1 MRGTARHERW
11 PLKETFGISRGVS
24 TESHV
29 LYVQLEHAGIVAQ
42 GEAEAA
48 EYTEEQALER
58 LRECQAFLSRM
69 PQDYTRARL
78 QQDLPAGPVRNAI
91 DCAFWDL
98 ESKQRGQRAWE
109 IAGIE
114 EGRIRTLYT
123 IGLDTPEVMAARAAK
138 HADWPWLK
146 VKLGGPGDRERI
158 AAVRRAAPRARL
170 LVDANGGWTLDELNA
185 YAPELAA
192 IGVSVIEQPLAPGAD
207 AALAGWKGPLP
218 LCADE
223 SCIDRG
229 SLATLP
235 DGCVRELEPGEVEK
249 YTVVRVADE
258 ILVDLMAKASG
269 IDYAEASQS
278 VVIHEIDGVPI
289 PFASPELLWRM
300 KCRAGREK
308 DRGDIEFL
316 RQYFAA
322 KGIVPPQ
329 V

>member
-158 AAVRRAAPRARL
+158 AAVRHAAPRARL

-223 SCIDRG
+223 SCIDRASLAALPDG
-229 SLATLP
+229 YDYVNIKLDKTGGLTEALALAAAAHTRGLRLMVGCNLGTSLATAPAMLIA
-235 DGCVRELEPGEVEK
+235 RL
-249 YTVVRVADE
+249 AE
-258 ILVDLMAKASG
+258 IVDL
-269 IDYAEASQS
+269 D
-278 VVIHEIDGVPI
+278 
-289 PFASPELLWRM
+289 SPLLLARD
-300 KCRAGREK
+300 REPALVY
-308 DRGDIEFL
+308 DHDLIEWPEYRL
-316 RQYFAA
+316 W
-322 KGIVPPQ
+322 G
-329 V
+329 

>member
-1 MRGTARHERW
+1 MRGIARHERW

-58 LRECQAFLSRM
+58 LHECQAFLSRM

-235 DGCVRELEPGEVEK
+235 DGYGYVNIKLDKTGGLTEALALAAAAHTRGLRLMVGCNLGTSLATAPAMLIARL
-249 YTVVRVADE
+249 AE
-258 ILVDLMAKASG
+258 IVDL
-269 IDYAEASQS
+269 D
-278 VVIHEIDGVPI
+278 
-289 PFASPELLWRM
+289 SPLLLARD
-300 KCRAGREK
+300 REPALVY
-308 DRGDIEFL
+308 DHDLIEWPEYRL
-316 RQYFAA
+316 W
-322 KGIVPPQ
+322 G
-329 V
+329 

>member
-69 PQDYTRARL
+69 PEDYTRARL

-158 AAVRRAAPRARL
+158 AAVRHAAPRARL

-223 SCIDRG
+223 SCIDRASLAALPDG
-229 SLATLP
+229 YDYVNIKLDKTGGLTEALALAAAAHTRGLRLMVGCNLGTSLATAPAMLIA
-235 DGCVRELEPGEVEK
+235 RL
-249 YTVVRVADE
+249 AE
-258 ILVDLMAKASG
+258 IVDL
-269 IDYAEASQS
+269 D
-278 VVIHEIDGVPI
+278 
-289 PFASPELLWRM
+289 SPLLLARD
-300 KCRAGREK
+300 REPALVY
-308 DRGDIEFL
+308 DHDLIEWPEYRL
-316 RQYFAA
+316 W
-322 KGIVPPQ
+322 G
-329 V
+329 

>member
-158 AAVRRAAPRARL
+158 AAVRHAAPRARL

-223 SCIDRG
+223 SCIDRASLAALPDG
-229 SLATLP
+229 YGYVNIKLDKTGGLTEALALAAAAHTRGLRLMVGCNLGTSLATAPAMLIA
-235 DGCVRELEPGEVEK
+235 RL
-249 YTVVRVADE
+249 AE
-258 ILVDLMAKASG
+258 IVDL
-269 IDYAEASQS
+269 D
-278 VVIHEIDGVPI
+278 
-289 PFASPELLWRM
+289 SPLLLARD
-300 KCRAGREK
+300 REPALVY
-308 DRGDIEFL
+308 DHDLIEWPEYRL
-316 RQYFAA
+316 W
-322 KGIVPPQ
+322 G
-329 V
+329 

>member
-1 MRGTARHERW
+1 
-11 PLKETFGISRGVS
+11 VS

-158 AAVRRAAPRARL
+158 AAVRHAAPRARL

-223 SCIDRG
+223 SCIDRA

-235 DGCVRELEPGEVEK
+235 DGYDYVNIKLDKTGGLTEALALAAAAHTRGLRLMVGCNLGTSLATAPAMLIARL
-249 YTVVRVADE
+249 AE
-258 ILVDLMAKASG
+258 IVDL
-269 IDYAEASQS
+269 D
-278 VVIHEIDGVPI
+278 
-289 PFASPELLWRM
+289 SPLLLARD
-300 KCRAGREK
+300 REPALVY
-308 DRGDIEFL
+308 DHDLIEWPEYRL
-316 RQYFAA
+316 W
-322 KGIVPPQ
+322 G
-329 V
+329 

>member
-123 IGLDTPEVMAARAAK
+123 IGIDTPEVMAARAAK

-158 AAVRRAAPRARL
+158 AAVRHAAPRARL

-223 SCIDRG
+223 SCIDRA

-235 DGCVRELEPGEVEK
+235 DGYGYVNIKLDKTGGLTEALALAAAAHTRGLRLMVGCNLGTSLATAPAMLIARL
-249 YTVVRVADE
+249 AE
-258 ILVDLMAKASG
+258 IVDL
-269 IDYAEASQS
+269 D
-278 VVIHEIDGVPI
+278 
-289 PFASPELLWRM
+289 SPLLLARD
-300 KCRAGREK
+300 REPALVY
-308 DRGDIEFL
+308 DHDLIEWPEYRL
-316 RQYFAA
+316 W
-322 KGIVPPQ
+322 G
-329 V
+329 

>member
-1 MRGTARHERW
+1 MRGTARLERW
-11 PLKETFGISRGVS
+11 PLKESFGIARGVS

-29 LYVQLEHAGIVAQ
+29 LHVTLEHAGIVAQ

-58 LRECQAFLSRM
+58 LRECQAFLSQM

-78 QQDLPAGPVRNAI
+78 QEDLPAGPVRNAV

-98 ESKQRGQRAWE
+98 ESKQRGMRAWD

-114 EGRIRTLYT
+114 EGRVRTLYT
-123 IGLDTPEVMAARAAK
+123 IGLDTPEVMAARAAA
-138 HADWPWLK
+138 HAEWPWLK

-170 LVDANGGWTLDELNA
+170 LVDANGGWTLEELNV

-192 IGVSVIEQPLAPGAD
+192 LGVSVIEQPLAPGAD

-223 SCIDRG
+223 SCTDRSSLAALPDG
-229 SLATLP
+229 YGYVNIKLDKTGGLTEALALAAAAHKQGLRLMVGCNLGTSLATAPAMLIA
-235 DGCVRELEPGEVEK
+235 RL
-249 YTVVRVADE
+249 AE
-258 ILVDLMAKASG
+258 IVDL
-269 IDYAEASQS
+269 D
-278 VVIHEIDGVPI
+278 
-289 PFASPELLWRM
+289 SPLLLARD
-300 KCRAGREK
+300 REPALVY
-308 DRGDIEFL
+308 DHDLIEWPEYKL
-316 RQYFAA
+316 W
-322 KGIVPPQ
+322 G
-329 V
+329 

>member
-158 AAVRRAAPRARL
+158 AAVRHAAPRARL

-223 SCIDRG
+223 SCIDRA

-235 DGCVRELEPGEVEK
+235 DGYDYVNIKLDKTGGLTEALALAAAAHTRGLRLMVGCNLGTSLATAPAMLIARL
-249 YTVVRVADE
+249 AE
-258 ILVDLMAKASG
+258 IVDL
-269 IDYAEASQS
+269 D
-278 VVIHEIDGVPI
+278 
-289 PFASPELLWRM
+289 SPLLLARD
-300 KCRAGREK
+300 REPALVY
-308 DRGDIEFL
+308 DHDLIEWPEYRL
-316 RQYFAA
+316 W
-322 KGIVPPQ
+322 G
-329 V
+329 

>member
-58 LRECQAFLSRM
+58 LHECQAFLSQM

-98 ESKQRGQRAWE
+98 ECKQRNMRAWD

-114 EGRIRTLYT
+114 QGRVRTLYT

-138 HADWPWLK
+138 HADWLWLK

-235 DGCVRELEPGEVEK
+235 DGYGYVNIKLDKTGGLTEALALAAAAHTRGLRLMVGCNLGTSLATAPAMLIARL
-249 YTVVRVADE
+249 AE
-258 ILVDLMAKASG
+258 IVDL
-269 IDYAEASQS
+269 D
-278 VVIHEIDGVPI
+278 
-289 PFASPELLWRM
+289 SPLLLARD
-300 KCRAGREK
+300 REPALVY
-308 DRGDIEFL
+308 DHDLIEWPEYRL
-316 RQYFAA
+316 W
-322 KGIVPPQ
+322 G
-329 V
+329 

>member
-69 PQDYTRARL
+69 PEDYTRARL

-158 AAVRRAAPRARL
+158 AAVRHAAPRARL

-218 LCADE
+218 LCAVE
-223 SCIDRG
+223 SCIDRA

-235 DGCVRELEPGEVEK
+235 DGYGYVNIKLDKTGGLTEALALAAAAHTRGLRLMVGCNLGTSLATAPAMLIARL
-249 YTVVRVADE
+249 AE
-258 ILVDLMAKASG
+258 IVDL
-269 IDYAEASQS
+269 D
-278 VVIHEIDGVPI
+278 
-289 PFASPELLWRM
+289 SPLLLARD
-300 KCRAGREK
+300 REPALVY
-308 DRGDIEFL
+308 DHDLIEWPEYRL
-316 RQYFAA
+316 W
-322 KGIVPPQ
+322 G
-329 V
+329 

>member
-1 MRGTARHERW
+1 MRGIARHERW

-235 DGCVRELEPGEVEK
+235 DGYSYVNIKLDKTGGLTEALALAAAAHTRGLRLMVGCNLGTSLATAPAMLIARL
-249 YTVVRVADE
+249 AE
-258 ILVDLMAKASG
+258 IVDL
-269 IDYAEASQS
+269 D
-278 VVIHEIDGVPI
+278 
-289 PFASPELLWRM
+289 SPLLLARD
-300 KCRAGREK
+300 REPALVY
-308 DRGDIEFL
+308 DHDLIEWPEYRL
-316 RQYFAA
+316 W
-322 KGIVPPQ
+322 G
-329 V
+329 

>member
-1 MRGTARHERW
+1 MHGTARLERW
-11 PLKETFGISRGVS
+11 PLKETFGIARGVS

-29 LYVQLEHAGIVAQ
+29 LHVTLEHSGIVAQ

-58 LRECQAFLSRM
+58 LHACRDFLAQMPADYSR
-69 PQDYTRARL
+69 TRL

-98 ESKQRGQRAWE
+98 ESKQRGMRAWD

-114 EGRIRTLYT
+114 EGRVRTLYT
-123 IGLDTPEVMAARAAK
+123 IGLDTPEVMAARAAA

-170 LVDANGGWTLDELNA
+170 LVDANGGWTLEELNA

-192 IGVSVIEQPLAPGAD
+192 LGVSVIEQPLAPGAD
-207 AALAGWKGPLP
+207 AALAVWKGPLP

-223 SCIDRG
+223 SCTDRSSLAALPDG
-229 SLATLP
+229 YGYVNIKLDKTGGLTEALALAAAAHKQGLRLMVGCNLGTSLATAPAMLIA
-235 DGCVRELEPGEVEK
+235 RL
-249 YTVVRVADE
+249 AE
-258 ILVDLMAKASG
+258 IVDL
-269 IDYAEASQS
+269 D
-278 VVIHEIDGVPI
+278 
-289 PFASPELLWRM
+289 SPLLLARD
-300 KCRAGREK
+300 REPALVY
-308 DRGDIEFL
+308 DHDLIEWPEYRL
-316 RQYFAA
+316 W
-322 KGIVPPQ
+322 G
-329 V
+329 

>member
-69 PQDYTRARL
+69 PDDYTRARL

-235 DGCVRELEPGEVEK
+235 DGYSYVNFKLDKTGGLTEALALAAAAHTRGLRLMVGCNLGTSLATAPAMLIARL
-249 YTVVRVADE
+249 AE
-258 ILVDLMAKASG
+258 IVDL
-269 IDYAEASQS
+269 D
-278 VVIHEIDGVPI
+278 
-289 PFASPELLWRM
+289 SPLLLARD
-300 KCRAGREK
+300 REPALVY
-308 DRGDIEFL
+308 DHDLIEWPEYRL
-316 RQYFAA
+316 W
-322 KGIVPPQ
+322 G
-329 V
+329 

>member
-58 LRECQAFLSRM
+58 LHECQAFLSQM

-235 DGCVRELEPGEVEK
+235 DGYGYVNIKLDKTGGLTEALALAAAAHTRGLRLMVGCNLGTSLATAPAMLIARL
-249 YTVVRVADE
+249 AE
-258 ILVDLMAKASG
+258 IVDL
-269 IDYAEASQS
+269 D
-278 VVIHEIDGVPI
+278 
-289 PFASPELLWRM
+289 SPLLLARD
-300 KCRAGREK
+300 REPALVY
-308 DRGDIEFL
+308 DHDLIEWPEYRL
-316 RQYFAA
+316 W
-322 KGIVPPQ
+322 G
-329 V
+329 

>member
-11 PLKETFGISRGVS
+11 PLRETFGISRGVS

-29 LYVQLEHAGIVAQ
+29 LYVQLEHAGIRAQ

-58 LRECQAFLSRM
+58 LRECQAFLSAM
-69 PQDYTRARL
+69 PEDYTRARL
-78 QQDLPAGPVRNAI
+78 QGDLPAGPVRNAI

-98 ESKQRGQRAWE
+98 ECKQRGLRAWD

-114 EGRIRTLYT
+114 QGRVRTLYT
-123 IGLDTPEVMAARAAK
+123 IGLDTPEVMAARAAA

-170 LVDANGGWTLDELNA
+170 LVDANGGWTLEELNA
-185 YAPELAA
+185 YAPELAH

-229 SLATLP
+229 SLTTLP
-235 DGCVRELEPGEVEK
+235 DGYSYVNIKLDKTGGLTEALALAAAAHMRGLRLMVGCNLGTSLATAPAMLIARL
-249 YTVVRVADE
+249 AE
-258 ILVDLMAKASG
+258 IVDL
-269 IDYAEASQS
+269 D
-278 VVIHEIDGVPI
+278 
-289 PFASPELLWRM
+289 SPLLLARD
-300 KCRAGREK
+300 REPALVY
-308 DRGDIEFL
+308 DHDLIEWPEYRL
-316 RQYFAA
+316 W
-322 KGIVPPQ
+322 G
-329 V
+329 

>member
-158 AAVRRAAPRARL
+158 AAVRHAAPRARL
-170 LVDANGGWTLDELNA
+170 LVDANGGWTLDVLYA

-223 SCIDRG
+223 SCIDRA

-235 DGCVRELEPGEVEK
+235 DGYDYVNIKLDKTGGLTEALALAAAAHTRGLRLMVGCNLGTSLATAPAMLIARL
-249 YTVVRVADE
+249 AE
-258 ILVDLMAKASG
+258 IVDL
-269 IDYAEASQS
+269 D
-278 VVIHEIDGVPI
+278 
-289 PFASPELLWRM
+289 SPLLLARD
-300 KCRAGREK
+300 REPALVY
-308 DRGDIEFL
+308 DHDLIEWPEYRL
-316 RQYFAA
+316 W
-322 KGIVPPQ
+322 G
-329 V
+329 

>member
-1 MRGTARHERW
+1 
-11 PLKETFGISRGVS
+11 V
-24 TESHV
+24 
-29 LYVQLEHAGIVAQ
+29 
-42 GEAEAA
+42 
-48 EYTEEQALER
+48 
-58 LRECQAFLSRM
+58 CQAFLAQMPAGYSRS
-69 PQDYTRARL
+69 RL
-78 QQDLPAGPVRNAI
+78 QHDLPAGPVRNAI

-158 AAVRRAAPRARL
+158 AAVRHAAPRARL

-223 SCIDRG
+223 SCTDRSSLAALPDG
-229 SLATLP
+229 YGYVNMKLDKTGGLTEALALAAAAHKQGLRLMVGCNLGTSLATAPAMLIA
-235 DGCVRELEPGEVEK
+235 RL
-249 YTVVRVADE
+249 AE
-258 ILVDLMAKASG
+258 IVDL
-269 IDYAEASQS
+269 D
-278 VVIHEIDGVPI
+278 
-289 PFASPELLWRM
+289 SPLLLARD
-300 KCRAGREK
+300 REPALVY
-308 DRGDIEFL
+308 DHDLIEWPEYRL
-316 RQYFAA
+316 W
-322 KGIVPPQ
+322 G
-329 V
+329 

>member
-29 LYVQLEHAGIVAQ
+29 LHVQLEHAGIVAQ

-58 LRECQAFLSRM
+58 LHECQAFLARM
-69 PQDYTRARL
+69 PADYNRTRL

-98 ESKQRGQRAWE
+98 ESKQRGMRAWD
-109 IAGIE
+109 IAGID
-114 EGRIRTLYT
+114 EGRVRTLYT

-207 AALAGWKGPLP
+207 AALTGWKGPLP

-235 DGCVRELEPGEVEK
+235 DGYGYVNIKLDKTGGLTEALALASAAHTRGLRLMVGCNLGTSLATAPAMLIARL
-249 YTVVRVADE
+249 AE
-258 ILVDLMAKASG
+258 IVDL
-269 IDYAEASQS
+269 D
-278 VVIHEIDGVPI
+278 
-289 PFASPELLWRM
+289 SPLLLARD
-300 KCRAGREK
+300 REPALVY
-308 DRGDIEFL
+308 DHDLIEWPEYRL
-316 RQYFAA
+316 W
-322 KGIVPPQ
+322 G
-329 V
+329 

>member
-29 LYVQLEHAGIVAQ
+29 LYVQLEHADIVAQ

-158 AAVRRAAPRARL
+158 AAVRHAAPRARL

-223 SCIDRG
+223 SCIDRA

-235 DGCVRELEPGEVEK
+235 DGYDYVNIKLDKTGGLTEALALAAAAHTRGLRLMVGCNLGTSLATAPAMLIARL
-249 YTVVRVADE
+249 AE
-258 ILVDLMAKASG
+258 IVDL
-269 IDYAEASQS
+269 D
-278 VVIHEIDGVPI
+278 
-289 PFASPELLWRM
+289 SPLLLARD
-300 KCRAGREK
+300 REPALVY
-308 DRGDIEFL
+308 DHDLIEWPEYRL
-316 RQYFAA
+316 W
-322 KGIVPPQ
+322 G
-329 V
+329 

>member
-223 SCIDRG
+223 SCSDRG

-235 DGCVRELEPGEVEK
+235 DGYGYVNIKLDKTGGLTEALALAAAAHTRGLRLMVGCNLGTSLATAPAMLIARL
-249 YTVVRVADE
+249 AE
-258 ILVDLMAKASG
+258 IVDL
-269 IDYAEASQS
+269 D
-278 VVIHEIDGVPI
+278 
-289 PFASPELLWRM
+289 SPLLLARD
-300 KCRAGREK
+300 REPALVY
-308 DRGDIEFL
+308 DHDLIEWPEYRL
-316 RQYFAA
+316 W
-322 KGIVPPQ
+322 G
-329 V
+329 

>member
-1 MRGTARHERW
+1 MRGTARLERW
-11 PLKETFGISRGVS
+11 PLRETFGISRGVS

-29 LYVQLEHAGIVAQ
+29 LHVQLEHDGVVAQ

-58 LRECQAFLSRM
+58 LRECEAFLSRM
-69 PQDYTRARL
+69 PADYTRTRL

-98 ESKQRGQRAWE
+98 ECKQHNMRAWDL
-109 IAGIE
+109 AGIE
-114 EGRIRTLYT
+114 QGRVRTLYT
-123 IGLDTPEVMAARAAK
+123 IGLDTPEVMAARAAA

-158 AAVRRAAPRARL
+158 TAVRRAAPRARL
-170 LVDANGGWTLDELNA
+170 LVDANGGWTLAELNA

-192 IGVSVIEQPLAPGAD
+192 IGVSVIEPPLAPGLD

-223 SCIDRG
+223 SCIDRS

-235 DGCVRELEPGEVEK
+235 DGYRYVNIKLDKTGGLTEALALAGAALTQGLRLMVGCNLGTSLATAPALLIARL
-249 YTVVRVADE
+249 AE
-258 ILVDLMAKASG
+258 IVDL
-269 IDYAEASQS
+269 D
-278 VVIHEIDGVPI
+278 
-289 PFASPELLWRM
+289 SPLLL
-300 KCRAGREK
+300 AK
-308 DRGDIEFL
+308 DREPALVYDHDLIEWPEIRL
-316 RQYFAA
+316 W
-322 KGIVPPQ
+322 G
-329 V
+329 

>member
-58 LRECQAFLSRM
+58 LHECQAFLSQM

-98 ESKQRGQRAWE
+98 ECKQRNMRAWD

-114 EGRIRTLYT
+114 QGRVRTLYT

-235 DGCVRELEPGEVEK
+235 DGYSYVNIKLDKTGGLTEALALAAAAHTRGLRLMVGCNLGTSLATAPAMLIARL
-249 YTVVRVADE
+249 AE
-258 ILVDLMAKASG
+258 IVDL
-269 IDYAEASQS
+269 D
-278 VVIHEIDGVPI
+278 
-289 PFASPELLWRM
+289 SPLLLARD
-300 KCRAGREK
+300 REPALVY
-308 DRGDIEFL
+308 DHDLIEWPEYRL
-316 RQYFAA
+316 W
-322 KGIVPPQ
+322 G
-329 V
+329 

>member
-1 MRGTARHERW
+1 MRGIARHERW

-58 LRECQAFLSRM
+58 LHECQAFLSQM

-235 DGCVRELEPGEVEK
+235 DGYGYVNIKLDKTGGLTEALALAAAAHTRGLRLMVGCNLGTSLATAPAMLIARL
-249 YTVVRVADE
+249 AE
-258 ILVDLMAKASG
+258 IVDL
-269 IDYAEASQS
+269 D
-278 VVIHEIDGVPI
+278 
-289 PFASPELLWRM
+289 SPLLLARD
-300 KCRAGREK
+300 REPALVY
-308 DRGDIEFL
+308 DHDLIEWPEYRL
-316 RQYFAA
+316 W
-322 KGIVPPQ
+322 G
-329 V
+329 

>member
-123 IGLDTPEVMAARAAK
+123 IGLDTPDVMAARAAK

-235 DGCVRELEPGEVEK
+235 DGYSYVNIKLDKTGGLTEALALAAAAHTRGLRLMVGCNLGTSLATAPAMLIARL
-249 YTVVRVADE
+249 AE
-258 ILVDLMAKASG
+258 IVDL
-269 IDYAEASQS
+269 D
-278 VVIHEIDGVPI
+278 
-289 PFASPELLWRM
+289 SPLLLARD
-300 KCRAGREK
+300 REPALVY
-308 DRGDIEFL
+308 DHDLIEWPEYRL
-316 RQYFAA
+316 W
-322 KGIVPPQ
+322 G
-329 V
+329 

>member
-29 LYVQLEHAGIVAQ
+29 LHVQLEHAGIVAQ

-69 PQDYTRARL
+69 PDDYTRARL

-98 ESKQRGQRAWE
+98 ECKQRGMRAWE

-114 EGRIRTLYT
+114 QGRVRTLYT

-170 LVDANGGWTLDELNA
+170 LVDANGGWTLDALNA

-229 SLATLP
+229 SLAMLP
-235 DGCVRELEPGEVEK
+235 DGYGYINIKLDKTGGLTEALALAAAAHARGLRLMVGCNLGTSLATAPALLIARL
-249 YTVVRVADE
+249 AE
-258 ILVDLMAKASG
+258 IVDL
-269 IDYAEASQS
+269 D
-278 VVIHEIDGVPI
+278 
-289 PFASPELLWRM
+289 SPLLL
-300 KCRAGREK
+300 AK
-308 DRGDIEFL
+308 DREPALVYDHDLIEWPEYRL
-316 RQYFAA
+316 W
-322 KGIVPPQ
+322 G
-329 V
+329 

>member
-158 AAVRRAAPRARL
+158 AAVRHAAPRARL

-223 SCIDRG
+223 SCIDRA

-235 DGCVRELEPGEVEK
+235 DGYGYVNIKLDKTGGLTEALALAAAAHTRGLRLMVGCNLGTSLATAPAMLIARL
-249 YTVVRVADE
+249 AE
-258 ILVDLMAKASG
+258 IVDL
-269 IDYAEASQS
+269 D
-278 VVIHEIDGVPI
+278 
-289 PFASPELLWRM
+289 SPLLLARD
-300 KCRAGREK
+300 REPALVY
-308 DRGDIEFL
+308 DHDLIEWPEYRL
-316 RQYFAA
+316 W
-322 KGIVPPQ
+322 G
-329 V
+329 

>member
-58 LRECQAFLSRM
+58 LRECQAFLSQM

-98 ESKQRGQRAWE
+98 ECKQRNMRAWD

-114 EGRIRTLYT
+114 QGRVRTLYT

-185 YAPELAA
+185 YAPDLAA

-207 AALAGWKGPLP
+207 AALAGWKGSLP

-235 DGCVRELEPGEVEK
+235 DGYSYVNIKLDKTGGLTEALALAAAAHTRGLRLMVGCNLGTSLATAPAMLIARL
-249 YTVVRVADE
+249 AE
-258 ILVDLMAKASG
+258 IVDL
-269 IDYAEASQS
+269 D
-278 VVIHEIDGVPI
+278 
-289 PFASPELLWRM
+289 SPLLLARD
-300 KCRAGREK
+300 REPALVY
-308 DRGDIEFL
+308 DHDLIEWPEYRL
-316 RQYFAA
+316 W
-322 KGIVPPQ
+322 G
-329 V
+329 

>member
-114 EGRIRTLYT
+114 EGRIRTIYT

-158 AAVRRAAPRARL
+158 AAVRHAAPRARL

-223 SCIDRG
+223 SCIDRA

-235 DGCVRELEPGEVEK
+235 DGYGYVNIKLDKTGGLTEALALAAAAHTRGLRLMVGCNLGTSLATAPAMLIARL
-249 YTVVRVADE
+249 AE
-258 ILVDLMAKASG
+258 IVDL
-269 IDYAEASQS
+269 D
-278 VVIHEIDGVPI
+278 
-289 PFASPELLWRM
+289 SPLLLARD
-300 KCRAGREK
+300 REPALVY
-308 DRGDIEFL
+308 DHDLIEWPEYRL
-316 RQYFAA
+316 W
-322 KGIVPPQ
+322 G
-329 V
+329 

>member
-29 LYVQLEHAGIVAQ
+29 LHVQLEHAGIVAQ

-58 LRECQAFLSRM
+58 LRECQAFLSQM
-69 PQDYTRARL
+69 PQDYTRAQL

-98 ESKQRGQRAWE
+98 ECKQRGMRAWD

-114 EGRIRTLYT
+114 QGRVRTLYT

-235 DGCVRELEPGEVEK
+235 DGYSYVNIKLDKTGGLTEALALAAAAHTRGLRLMVGCNLGTSLATAPAMLIARL
-249 YTVVRVADE
+249 AE
-258 ILVDLMAKASG
+258 IVDL
-269 IDYAEASQS
+269 D
-278 VVIHEIDGVPI
+278 
-289 PFASPELLWRM
+289 SPLLLARD
-300 KCRAGREK
+300 REPALVY
-308 DRGDIEFL
+308 DHDLIEWPEYRL
-316 RQYFAA
+316 W
-322 KGIVPPQ
+322 G
-329 V
+329 

>member
-11 PLKETFGISRGVS
+11 PLKEAFGISRGVS

-29 LYVQLEHAGIVAQ
+29 LYVQLEHADIVAQ

-158 AAVRRAAPRARL
+158 AAVRHAAPRARL

-223 SCIDRG
+223 SCIDRA

-235 DGCVRELEPGEVEK
+235 DGYGYVNIKLDKTGGLTEALALAAAAHTRGLRLMVGCNLGTSLATAPAMLIARL
-249 YTVVRVADE
+249 AE
-258 ILVDLMAKASG
+258 IVDL
-269 IDYAEASQS
+269 D
-278 VVIHEIDGVPI
+278 
-289 PFASPELLWRM
+289 SPLLLARD
-300 KCRAGREK
+300 REPALVY
-308 DRGDIEFL
+308 DHDLIEWPEYRL
-316 RQYFAA
+316 W
-322 KGIVPPQ
+322 G
-329 V
+329 

>member
-146 VKLGGPGDRERI
+146 VKLGGSGDRERI

-235 DGCVRELEPGEVEK
+235 DGYGYVNIKLDKTGGLTEALALAAAAHARGLRLMVGCNLGTSLATAPALLIARL
-249 YTVVRVADE
+249 AE
-258 ILVDLMAKASG
+258 IVDL
-269 IDYAEASQS
+269 D
-278 VVIHEIDGVPI
+278 
-289 PFASPELLWRM
+289 SPLLLARD
-300 KCRAGREK
+300 REPALVY
-308 DRGDIEFL
+308 DHDLIEWPEYRL
-316 RQYFAA
+316 W
-322 KGIVPPQ
+322 G
-329 V
+329 